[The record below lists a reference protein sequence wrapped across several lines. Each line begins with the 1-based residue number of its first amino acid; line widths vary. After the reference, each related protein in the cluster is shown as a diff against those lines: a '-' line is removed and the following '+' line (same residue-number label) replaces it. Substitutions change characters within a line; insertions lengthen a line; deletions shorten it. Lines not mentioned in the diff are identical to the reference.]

1 MNLDSRIAKTQQR
14 LRELDTGTGQLPLFS
29 RGQRFNDGTN
39 SQKNIKLADALAE
52 AEETVKQTPRVQYL
66 LQSKRLRHGFR
77 GCYRV

>member
-52 AEETVKQTPRVQYL
+52 AEETVKQTPR
-66 LQSKRLRHGFR
+66 GAIPFTI
-77 GCYRV
+77 